1 MTDQTPCYIGAMTTS
16 GFGLL
21 LALLP
26 TLRVR

>member
-1 MTDQTPCYIGAMTTS
+1 MTEQTTCYIGVMTTS
-16 GFGLL
+16 SFGLL